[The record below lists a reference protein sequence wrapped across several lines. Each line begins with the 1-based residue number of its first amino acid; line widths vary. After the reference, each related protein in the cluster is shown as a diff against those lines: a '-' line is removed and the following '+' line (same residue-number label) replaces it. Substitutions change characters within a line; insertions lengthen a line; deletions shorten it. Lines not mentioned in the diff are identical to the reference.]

1 MKEAPKSDGGNE
13 ALMASIAHR
22 APCGLLVTDLQGQ
35 VVYANETLANWLGNE
50 GTADLIGQD
59 IAAIFSKASHL
70 YYETQISPMLRL
82 QGAAQ
87 EIALSLQAKGQ
98 AADLPVLMNAAHIAP
113 EGDQPGRLDH
123 AFFQATD
130 RLRFERQLR
139 QSRAE
144 AEELAA
150 IVRSASVGI
159 LRCDADGRIK
169 RMNAAALPILG
180 VGPEGLPSETVST
193 MLRLETEGEDWY
205 QAAVKE
211 IAETGRASKFEASL
225 DGAHYNISVTRIE
238 NPAEPFA
245 APEYSVIVRDITKR
259 VMATRRVEL
268 LVGELNHRIKNVFTI
283 IIGLVRRTLRGAPE
297 DRDKLIQRLRNLAAS
312 HDMLTASYWG
322 SADIRRLVE
331 PIQAQAAEGQEVV
344 AEGPEVLLAP
354 TQFKAL
360 SMALHELSTN
370 ARKYGSLSVD
380 GGKIEIRWSF
390 EASLER
396 LTLIWREIGGPPV
409 RPPEKSGFGTLMID
423 QVLSAEFNGTAE
435 ISYNQKGLE
444 FHFSGTVT
452 TPQSA

>member
-1 MKEAPKSDGGNE
+1 
-13 ALMASIAHR
+13 
-22 APCGLLVTDLQGQ
+22 VTDLQGQ
-35 VVYANETLANWLGNE
+35 VLYANETLAKWLGHE

-59 IAAIFSKASHL
+59 IAVILSKASHL
-70 YYETQISPMLRL
+70 YYQTQISPMLRL

-87 EIALSLQAKGQ
+87 EISLSLQVKGQ
-98 AADLPVLMNAAHIAP
+98 AADLPVLMNAAHRAP
-113 EGDQPGRLDH
+113 EGEQPGRLDH

-159 LRCDADGRIK
+159 LRCDANGRIK

-180 VGPEGLPSETVST
+180 VGAEGLPSETVSA
-193 MLRLETEGEDWY
+193 LLKLETEEEDWY
-205 QAAVKE
+205 QASVQK
-211 IAETGRASKFEASL
+211 IATTRRAERFEAAMN
-225 DGAHYNISVTRIE
+225 GAHYNISVTSIE

-245 APEYSVIVRDITKR
+245 APEYSVIVRDITER

-283 IIGLVRRTLRGAPE
+283 TIGLVRRTLRGAPE

-312 HDMLTASYWG
+312 HDVLTANYWG
-322 SADIRRLVE
+322 AADIRRLVE
-331 PIQAQAAEGQEVV
+331 PIQAQATEGQEVL

-370 ARKYGSLSVD
+370 ARKYGALSVD
-380 GGKIEIRWSF
+380 AGKIEIRWSF
-390 EASLER
+390 EVSSER
-396 LTLIWREIGGPPV
+396 LTLLWRETGGPPV

-423 QVLSAEFNGTAE
+423 QVLSAEFDGRAE
-435 ISYNQKGLE
+435 LLYEPQGLE
-444 FHFSGTVT
+444 FRFSGTVT
-452 TPQSA
+452 TPQGA